1 MPKNPSSTPAARRA
15 KRCAGMACA
24 ALALSVAGAAAQAA
38 ETVRFALPT
47 QSWWPTTVVEAAER
61 LKLFDKEGIKPEVT
75 IYKGGGPAFE
85 AIAAKA
91 ADITI
96 NPVYLVALGIPKG
109 IQSKVV
115 ATGSVVFSGWHLM
128 VLKDSPI
135 KAPSDLDGKKV
146 GITANGS
153 GTDFLALWTANTH
166 KVSFSRIPVGGGG
179 LTPNLLTKNVD
190 AAVVYSPVSFEL
202 MTKGTGR
209 SLINFGQAV
218 EPNLNAAWIAT
229 DEMIGSR
236 PQAVQG
242 ALNAIYGAVEYLQNN
257 RDYAVRLIA
266 EINGLPAEV
275 ATMEYEESIMTVSKD
290 GAVSADSVQNNL
302 DYGAMGGLTG
312 LAPAADTFTTRFK
325 PVPTRP

>member
-1 MPKNPSSTPAARRA
+1 MLNVPFLAAARQATR
-15 KRCAGMACA
+15 GVSLACA
-24 ALALSVAGAAAQAA
+24 AATLTFAGATAHAA

-47 QSWWPTTVVEAAER
+47 QSWWPTTIVEAADR
-61 LKLFDKEGIKPEVT
+61 LKLFAKEGIKPEVT

-91 ADITI
+91 ADVTI

-128 VLKDSPI
+128 VRKDSTI
-135 KAPSDLDGKKV
+135 QSPSDLEGKKI

-179 LTPNLLTKNVD
+179 LTPNLMTKNVD

-209 SLINFGQAV
+209 SLINYGKAV

-229 DEMIGSR
+229 DEMIQSR

-242 ALNAIYGAVEYLQNN
+242 VLNAIYGAVKYMQNN

-266 EINGLPAEV
+266 EINGLTDEV
-275 ATMEYEESIMTVSKD
+275 AAMEYEESIMTLSKD

-302 DYGAMGGLTG
+302 DYGVMGGLTG
-312 LAPAADTFTTRFK
+312 LAPAAETFTTQFK
-325 PVPTRP
+325 PVPTQP